1 MELQIL
7 LKNKMVLLDD
17 AEKRAT
23 TAEKRVEVLEKEL
36 AQLNHGSA
44 SSTDRDFLDAVRDT
58 FARTPG
64 LQEELQNL
72 LASSRALVK
81 EAQQVLASSRPRLW
95 ILDTE
100 NRMKAMSKEPLA
112 HKEALCEELGLRDVD
127 RSERMMRT
135 LDAAAADEEVEEKD
149 NYIAQLQTQ
158 VSKEK
163 KAEAAE

>member
-64 LQEELQNL
+64 LQEELQNVV
-72 LASSRALVK
+72 ASSRALMK
-81 EAQQVLASSRPRLW
+81 EILTSSPP
-95 ILDTE
+95 DTE